1 MWINTELYSPVIN
14 EGIPP
19 YNSVYYE
26 SFWLENRNYILNG
39 YDVGGK
45 HITGDHYWYLNFWP
59 IRGLNRKTGR
69 KGIINPRFLDI
80 DADYYTNLDV
90 ARAQGK
96 NMCVVKA
103 RQKGFTEKHAAMGG
117 REYSF
122 FPASQVV
129 YVAGQEF
136 YTTQLMNATKRG
148 LNDLV
153 NTEYYKRRSPD
164 RQDYMMA
171 SYKEII
177 ELADGTKQ
185 EKVKGYLS
193 EIYAITA
200 MNNPQAVSSK
210 SPSLIV
216 FEEAGI
222 FQGLIPTF
230 RFVEPSLLSEGQQ
243 TGMAI
248 IVGTG
253 GEMKYAKDFE
263 KIFFNPEAFNML
275 SFDLSEY
282 DDEIES
288 GKKQVGYF
296 VPANKY
302 RIIDQFGNSLIKES
316 TEDVMKA
323 REAKKG
329 ADQYTEIVNN
339 PLKPTESFLIET
351 GGFFGKEIA
360 AVLNQRRS
368 YINTH
373 KEAQTGIYGNIFWLI
388 QYPNEQ
394 EPRMVEYVNG
404 LKGGFKIVGAQ
415 WVPGGIEQDDD
426 NPYFIM
432 EHPEMDGPVPDPNL
446 YISAVDSYD
455 KDKSHTSES
464 RGSGSVFKKFRK
476 QSSSSRKFVARLF
489 DRPEKSEM
497 FFERTAKL
505 NFYYNVR
512 ARCLIEWSNI
522 LIFKWY
528 EKMGFE
534 YMLAERPELVIAN
547 WITNST
553 VNNRY
558 GIDPSTK
565 RHWLT
570 LLKDYLSDVNN
581 VGKLEDIEQISA
593 YLFFKYDP
601 KYNCDITISSSLCLV
616 MDLEEEE
623 SMMDNQKSEED
634 EGPAFGYK
642 LDSSGQLV
650 QTFNN

>member
-1 MWINTELYSPVIN
+1 MWINTELFSPVVN
-14 EGIPP
+14 EGIP
-19 YNSVYYE
+19 SRDSMYYE
-26 SFWLENRNYILNG
+26 SFWLENREYILNG
-39 YDVGGK
+39 FDVGGR

-59 IRGLNRKTGR
+59 IRGLNHKTGR
-69 KGIINPRFLDI
+69 KGIINPRFLDM
-80 DADYYTNLDV
+80 DADYFTQIDR
-90 ARAQGK
+90 ARELGK
-96 NMCVVKA
+96 NVCVVKA

-117 REYSF
+117 REFCF

-148 LNDLV
+148 LNDLI

-164 RQDYMMA
+164 REDYMMA

-177 ELADGTKQ
+177 ELADGTRQ
-185 EKVKGYLS
+185 EQVKGYLS

-200 MNNPQAVSSK
+200 KNNPQAVSSK
-210 SPSLIV
+210 SPSLII

-230 RFVEPSLLSEGQQ
+230 RFVEPSLVSEGKQ

-248 IVGTG
+248 LVGTG
-253 GEMKYAKDFE
+253 GEMKFAKDFE
-263 KIFFNPEAFNML
+263 KVFFNPEAFNML

-296 VPANKY
+296 VSAAKY
-302 RIIDQFGNSLIKES
+302 RIVDEFGNSLIKES
-316 TEDVMKA
+316 IEDVMKV
-323 REAKKG
+323 RETKKG
-329 ADQYTEIVNN
+329 ADQYTEIVSN

-360 AVLNQRRS
+360 AQLNKRRS

-373 KEAQTGIYGNIFWLI
+373 KEAQKGIYGNLFWLI
-388 QYPNEQ
+388 QYPNEE
-394 EPRMVEYVNG
+394 EPRKVEYIND
-404 LKGGFKIVGAQ
+404 LKGKFKIVGME
-415 WVPGGIEQDDD
+415 WEPGDIEQDEE
-426 NPYFIM
+426 NPYYII
-432 EHPEMDGPVPDPNL
+432 EHPVMDGPLPDSEL
-446 YISAVDSYD
+446 YISAIDSYD
-455 KDKSHTSES
+455 KDKSHTSDS
-464 RGSGSVFKKFRK
+464 RGSNSVFKKFKSANQSYRK
-476 QSSSSRKFVARLF
+476 YVARLF

-505 NFYYNVR
+505 NYYYNIR
-512 ARCLIEWSNI
+512 GRCLIEWSNI

-528 EKMGFE
+528 EKMGLE
-534 YMLAERPELVIAN
+534 YMLAERPELVISN

-570 LLKDYLSDVNN
+570 LLKDYLSDINN
-581 VGKLEDIEQISA
+581 IEKLEDTEQISA
-593 YLFFKYDP
+593 FLYFKYDP
-601 KYNCDITISSSLCLV
+601 KYNCDITISSALCLV

-623 SMMDNQKSEED
+623 AMTENDDREED
-634 EGPAFGYK
+634 DGPAFGYQ
-642 LDSSGQLV
+642 LDRNGQLV